1 MIKRLLLSESPS
13 VRLKIFAF
21 GIAAFMAVI
30 PTILYGFLEMQ
41 YIHDESRQ
49 YSQFLGER
57 LEQAIAENPQLWQYA
72 APKLVE
78 IDRYRQWFPDIA
90 AVFIE
95 DQYGRRVFG
104 EETQAVEAFLETA
117 TEYGF
122 SYKSEPQ
129 GVIRIKNRL
138 DRVAA
143 KTMLVFLLCSVLG
156 IAAGRVIRE
165 YSMRQIRQANRAKRQ
180 TRFQFTRMRDCT
192 EDMTSRD
199 FATGAFTIS
208 HVSKLLWHLFDEPAE
223 PFSILLADIDLF
235 RRYNERNG
243 YELGNRVLFELAG
256 VLRKNLREKDILG
269 RFGGEEFIILLPE
282 TSQEQAM
289 PVAERLRAAVQ
300 AYSFPGAE
308 LQPGGALTISIGV
321 TSSENARTIRESFRQ
336 LDATIY
342 QAKRAGRNEICAFST
357 ESNEKKISN
366 FGNYSPAMKAE
377 VTRKFIDRFL
387 GNKPPEYLAEVHEP
401 AITAFLKALEIW
413 DPDTLRHSLRVN
425 RLAMTIARAMDLP
438 ASDRLTLD
446 IGTLLHDIGKL
457 TMGDSVL
464 IKPGK
469 LSNTEY
475 ELMKTHS
482 RVGYDM
488 VKDYPTLQKVADI
501 VLLHHERF
509 DGAGYPEGLEGKR
522 IPLLARICTVAD
534 SLDAMMTE
542 RPYSKGKSVD
552 EAREELLRNKGRQF
566 DPEIVDVVL
575 SLDRQVISVP
585 SPEGSF
591 MKLAQLG

>member
-1 MIKRLLLSESPS
+1 MLKRLLLSKSPS
-13 VRLKIFAF
+13 VRLKIFSF
-21 GIAAFMAVI
+21 GIAFFIAVT
-30 PTILYGFLEMQ
+30 PTILYGFLAMQ
-41 YIHDESRQ
+41 YIQDESRQ
-49 YSQFLGER
+49 YSRFLGER
-57 LEQAIAENPQLWQYA
+57 LQQAIAENPQLWQYA

-78 IDRYRQWFPDIA
+78 INRHRQWFPDIA

-95 DQYGRRVFG
+95 DQYGRSVFG
-104 EETQAVEAFLETA
+104 EETQALETFLETTA
-117 TEYGF
+117 EYDF
-122 SYKSEPQ
+122 SYKSERQ

-138 DRVAA
+138 DKVAA
-143 KTMLVFLLCSVLG
+143 KTMLVFLFCSVLG
-156 IAAGRVIRE
+156 IAAGHIIRD
-165 YSMRQIRQANRAKRQ
+165 YSLSQIRRANRAKRQ
-180 TRFQFTRMRDCT
+180 ARAQFARMRECM
-192 EDMTSRD
+192 EDITSRD
-199 FATGAFTIS
+199 FATGLYTIS
-208 HVSKLLWHLFDEPAE
+208 HVSKLLWHLFDEPAG

-256 VLRKNLREKDILG
+256 VLRKNLREQDIIG
-269 RFGGEEFIILLPE
+269 RFGGEEFIILLPN
-282 TSQEQAM
+282 TSLEQAV

-342 QAKRAGRNEICAFST
+342 RAKRAGRNEICAFSS
-357 ESNEKKISN
+357 EKNEKKISN
-366 FGNYSPAMKAE
+366 FVNYSPAMKAE

-387 GNKPPEYLAEVHEP
+387 GNKPLEYLAEVHEP

-438 ASDRLTLD
+438 ANDRLTLD

-457 TMGDSVL
+457 TMGDSIL

-482 RVGYDM
+482 QVGYDM

-501 VLLHHERF
+501 ILLHHEQF
-509 DGAGYPEGLEGKR
+509 DGAGYPEGVAGKR

-552 EAREELLRNKGRQF
+552 EARKELLRNKGRQF

-575 SLDRQVISVP
+575 SLDRHAISVL
-585 SPEGSF
+585 SPESRF
-591 MKLAQLG
+591 MKLAQRG